1 MGVLVDGT
9 LDLRQTLGSL
19 QNGRHDPTTRVTSR
33 EVWRAT
39 RTPIGPGTLRLWWD
53 GTRLC
58 AHAWGPGAD
67 WLLQRVPHLVGAGD
81 RPYDLPTP
89 DDVVARA
96 LAAAPGLR
104 IGRCD
109 TLLHVLVPTIL
120 AQRVTGGEARRAWR
134 QVCQRM
140 AEPAPGPPGLV
151 LPPRP
156 DDLAALPYWWFH
168 RLGVERR
175 RADTIRACAR
185 RAAGLER
192 LVELPA
198 ADAARRLGTVPG
210 VGPWTVGSVMGPVF
224 GDPDAVPVGDF
235 HLRHVISWA
244 IAGEPR
250 GTDERMLELLAPYEG
265 QRGRV
270 IRALL
275 LAGWSEPRRG
285 PRQRIQPIA
294 RW

>member
-1 MGVLVDGT
+1 MGALVDGT
-9 LDLRQTLGSL
+9 LDLRQTLGPL
-19 QNGRHDPTTRVTSR
+19 QNGRHDPTTRVTGR

-53 GTRLC
+53 GTSLR

-120 AQRVTGGEARRAWR
+120 AQRVAGGEAMRAWR
-134 QVCQRM
+134 QVCERL
-140 AEPAPGPPGLV
+140 AEPAPGPAGLV
-151 LPPRP
+151 LPPHP

-175 RADTIRACAR
+175 RADTIRRCAR
-185 RAAGLER
+185 RAGGLER
-192 LVELPA
+192 LVALPA
-198 ADAARRLGTVPG
+198 EEAARGLATISG
-210 VGPWTVGSVMGPVF
+210 VGVWTVGSVMGPVF

-235 HLRHVISWA
+235 HLRHIVSWA
-244 IAGEPR
+244 IAREPR

-270 IRALL
+270 IRALV

>member
-1 MGVLVDGT
+1 M
-9 LDLRQTLGSL
+9 
-19 QNGRHDPTTRVTSR
+19 
-33 EVWRAT
+33 
-39 RTPIGPGTLRLWWD
+39 RLWWE
-53 GTRLC
+53 GSSLR

-67 WLLQRVPHLVGAGD
+67 WLLHRVPHLVGAGD

-89 DDVVARA
+89 DDVVAKA

-109 TLLHVLVPTIL
+109 TLLHVLVPTVL
-120 AQRVTGGEARRAWR
+120 AQRVTGGEAMRAWR
-134 QVCQRM
+134 QLCEHL

-151 LPPRP
+151 LPPHP

-175 RADTIRACAR
+175 RADTIIRCAR

-192 LVELPA
+192 LTELPA
-198 ADAARRLGTVPG
+198 RRGGPAAGDGLRGRRA
-210 VGPWTVGSVMGPVF
+210 WTVGSVMGPVF

-235 HLRHVISWA
+235 HLRHTISWA
-244 IAGEPR
+244 MAGEPR
-250 GTDERMLELLAPYEG
+250 GTDERMLELLAPYAG

-275 LAGWSEPRRG
+275 LAGLDGAEARPPATHPTHRSLVTRG
-285 PRQRIQPIA
+285 RSGVPGSDHDPVVPSPGA
-294 RW
+294 PWP

>member
-1 MGVLVDGT
+1 VGWPVAGT
-9 LDLRQTLGSL
+9 LDLRQTLGAL

-39 RTPIGPGTLRLWWD
+39 RTPLGPGTLRLWWE
-53 GTRLC
+53 GTSLR

-67 WLLQRVPHLVGAGD
+67 WLLHRVPHLVGAGD

-89 DDVVARA
+89 DDVVATA

-109 TLLHVLVPTIL
+109 TLLHVLVPTVL
-120 AQRVTGGEARRAWR
+120 AQRVTGGEAMRAWR
-134 QVCQRM
+134 QLCQHL

-151 LPPRP
+151 LPPDP
-156 DDLAALPYWWFH
+156 DELAALPYWWFH

-175 RADTIRACAR
+175 RADTITRCAR
-185 RAAGLER
+185 RASGLER
-192 LVELPA
+192 LTELPA
-198 ADAARRLGTVPG
+198 TEAARRLASVPG
-210 VGPWTVGSVMGPVF
+210 VGTWTVGSVMGPVF

-235 HLRHVISWA
+235 HLRHTISWA
-244 IAGEPR
+244 MAGEPR
-250 GTDERMLELLAPYEG
+250 GTDERMLELLAPYTG

-275 LAGWSEPRRG
+275 LAGWTEPRRG
-285 PRQRIQPIA
+285 PRQRIPPIA